1 MTFYNV
7 KGHPY
12 SFSIIAAQNN
22 TFMKGFQLDKVSYLI
37 QPQKLTVS
45 LTNFIVMFLLIF
57 IQAPI
62 VADHGGFTATL
73 SATDVADDN
82 TNSIEVESR
91 GAGIP
96 FTDQHNVDIQVVVRF
111 DKPIKGSELTDID
124 FETYLFNQY
133 DEIVDTTFPSIHL
146 IPERLFRSHNLSI
159 DQLDSK
165 NYILR
170 IKAAEI
176 PTAVPENSPIGVTG
190 MILKL
195 KKSAVD
201 SAAVADTEARLAG
214 RITSLPSNEEAS
226 IKLNFVRKEPDS
238 PGNIPKVVSI
248 TKVEPSTFRPLGIQ
262 GRFEVKIVLTEQPKV
277 FTPAYIDITNAR
289 IDWMYL
295 DAPFG
300 EDLSDPPK
308 LKKPLIQ
315 EGNYADSKN
324 IPNPSGRDGK
334 YYPYLLTITPD
345 LRNRDDIVIKVKAFE
360 DRVKPPNRYIPPRLP
375 VEGRQRLTLKIDP
388 AATITPPPKLPGFR
402 VALPHEG
409 NASIPAN
416 GFYILTKDDEI
427 SGLDRPPPLPHYN
440 VRENSQLPNLEDFLR
455 NGGTIDLV
463 GPTDVPPGTVLISE
477 VLWGQDW
484 NLADGSESQWVELY
498 NTTGARLPVSENSW
512 FLHFYKLGELVPSPF
527 TPGIIDRIGTLDR
540 SRTPWPIFDKGQSGG
555 VNIQPLISME
565 RLVYTTKQAAD
576 GTKASSWIASPRASH
591 NVELTTSGRGIATP
605 GFVNLSPPP
614 DLTVPPPKDTT
625 IPIAERRD
633 IVISEIMYLFK
644 RARLVQWIEL
654 HNRSSR
660 AVNLKGWKVT
670 IENDPED
677 ETVLETDHTF
687 TLNETLVG
695 ANQAVLLVTEQGRNS
710 GMGDDFDDFRQNRV
724 IILKPML
731 DTTATRYKLLS
742 TSAFKVTL
750 TPPSGTRPGDT
761 AGNLDADPPWELPNT
776 EGEERSSI
784 IRNYGLKSDGMAAD
798 EWLLASEQV
807 FQHAQHDT
815 YYGLSNDYG
824 TPGYRAGN
832 PLPVQLSSFHPEPTE
847 TGAIVIRW
855 TTQSELDNAGFN
867 ILRSTTRDG
876 VFRLVNPTLIP
887 GAGTTGEKHT
897 YTYTDTTAKSNVI
910 YYYRIKDVSFAG
922 MCRTLATVRLKG
934 YISAADRLTTT
945 WGHLKTE
952 D

>member
-1 MTFYNV
+1 MTASLLFNCRTI
-7 KGHPY
+7 K
-12 SFSIIAAQNN
+12 
-22 TFMKGFQLDKVSYLI
+22 LDIVSYLM

-45 LTNFIVMFLLIF
+45 LTNCILVFLLVF
-57 IQAPI
+57 MQAPI

-73 SATDVADDN
+73 SATDVVDDGN
-82 TNSIEVESR
+82 PNSIEVESR
-91 GAGIP
+91 EASTS
-96 FTDQHNVDIQVVVRF
+96 FTAPHDVDIQIVVRF
-111 DKPIKGSELTDID
+111 DKPIKKSELTSAD

-133 DEIVDTTFPSIHL
+133 DEIVDATFPSANL
-146 IPERLFRSHNLSI
+146 IPEQLLRSPNLGI

-165 NYILR
+165 TCILR
-170 IKAAEI
+170 IDTDGI
-176 PTAVPENSPIGVTG
+176 PIVVPDNRSIGVTG
-190 MILKL
+190 MILRL
-195 KKSAVD
+195 KKGAVE
-201 SAAVADTEARLAG
+201 SAAVADTEAKLAG
-214 RITSLPSNEEAS
+214 RIKSLPTNEETT
-226 IKLNFVRKEPDS
+226 IKLNFVRKEPEARV
-238 PGNIPKVVSI
+238 NRIPKVVSI
-248 TKVEPSTFRPLGIQ
+248 TKVEPSIFRPLGIQ

-300 EDLSDPPK
+300 QNLGDPSQ
-308 LKKPLIQ
+308 LKKPPIQ
-315 EGNYADSKN
+315 EGNYADPAE
-324 IPNPSGRDGK
+324 IPDPSGRDGK

-345 LRNRDDIVIKVKAFE
+345 LRNRDDIVIKVNAFE

-375 VEGRQRLTLKIDP
+375 VEGRERLTLKIHP

-402 VALPHEG
+402 VVLPHHD

-427 SGLDRPPPLPHYN
+427 SGLDRPPALSHYN
-440 VRENSQLPNLEDFLR
+440 VRENSDLLDLEYFLT

-463 GPTDVPPGTVLISE
+463 GPVDVPAGSVVISE

-484 NLADGSESQWVELY
+484 NLADGSESQWVEIY

-512 FLHFYKLGELVPSPF
+512 FLHFYKLGEPVPSPF

-555 VNIQPLISME
+555 VKIQPLISME
-565 RLVYTTKQAAD
+565 RLVYTTKQAAE

-605 GFVNLSPPP
+605 GFVNLSPLPKP
-614 DLTVPPPKDTT
+614 VIPPPPKDTT
-625 IPIAERRD
+625 IHIAGRRD
-633 IVISEIMYLFK
+633 IVISEIMYAMS
-644 RARLVQWIEL
+644 RARLPQWIEL
-654 HNRSSR
+654 HNTSLQP
-660 AVNLKGWKVT
+660 VNLEGWAVK

-677 ETVLETDHTF
+677 EAVLETDFTF
-687 TLNETLVG
+687 TLKETLVG
-695 ANQAVLLVTEQGRNS
+695 ANQVVLLVTERGRSS
-710 GMGDDFDDFRQNRV
+710 GMGNDFDDLRKNRV
-724 IILKPML
+724 IILKSL
-731 DTTATRYKLLS
+731 LGIETIRYKLLS

-761 AGNLDADPPWELPNT
+761 AGNLGADPAWELPNA

-798 EWLLASEQV
+798 EWLFASEQV

-855 TTQSELDNAGFN
+855 TTESELDNAGFN

-876 VFRLVNPTLIP
+876 VFSLVNPTLIP

-897 YTYTDTTAKSNVI
+897 YSFTDTTAKSNVI

-922 MCRTLATVRLKG
+922 MGRTLATVRLKG

>member
-1 MTFYNV
+1 MTASLLFNCRTI
-7 KGHPY
+7 K
-12 SFSIIAAQNN
+12 
-22 TFMKGFQLDKVSYLI
+22 LDIVSYLM

-45 LTNFIVMFLLIF
+45 LTNFILMFLLIF

-62 VADHGGFTATL
+62 VADHGVFTATL
-73 SATDVADDN
+73 SATDVVDDG

-91 GAGIP
+91 EAGTSFINAH
-96 FTDQHNVDIQVVVRF
+96 DVDIQVVVRF
-111 DKPIKGSELTDID
+111 DKPIKKSELTSAN

-133 DEIVDTTFPSIHL
+133 DEIVDATPPSTNL
-146 IPERLFRSHNLSI
+146 IPEQLLRSFNPII
-159 DQLDSK
+159 DQFDSK
-165 NYILR
+165 TYILR
-170 IKAAEI
+170 INADGI
-176 PTAVPENSPIGVTG
+176 PIAVPENSPIGVVG
-190 MILKL
+190 IILRL
-195 KKSAVD
+195 KKGAVE
-201 SAAVADTEARLAG
+201 SAALADTEAQLAG
-214 RITSLPSNEEAS
+214 RITSLPTNEEAT
-226 IKLNFVRKEPDS
+226 IKLNFVRKEPAD
-238 PGNIPKVVSI
+238 GVPKVVSI
-248 TKVEPSTFRPLGIQ
+248 TKVEPSIFRPLGIQ

-277 FTPAYIDITNAR
+277 FTPAYVDITNAR

-295 DAPFG
+295 GAPFG
-300 EDLSDPPK
+300 EDIRNPSQVEKPP
-308 LKKPLIQ
+308 IQ
-315 EGNYADSKN
+315 EGNYADPEK
-324 IPNPSGRDGK
+324 IPDPSGRDGK

-345 LRNRDDIVIKVKAFE
+345 LRNRDDIVIKVNAFE

-375 VEGRQRLTLKIDP
+375 VEGRERLTLKIHP
-388 AATITPPPKLPGFR
+388 AATITPLPKPPGFR
-402 VALPHEG
+402 VALPHER
-409 NASIPAN
+409 NASLPAN
-416 GFYILTKDDEI
+416 GFYILAKDYAN
-427 SGLDRPPPLPHYN
+427 SGLASPPALPHYN
-440 VRENSQLPNLEDFLR
+440 VRENSDLLDLEYFLT

-463 GPTDVPPGTVLISE
+463 GPVDVPAGSVVISE

-484 NLADGSESQWVELY
+484 NLADGPESQWVELY
-498 NTTGARLPVSENSW
+498 NTTGTRLPISENSW
-512 FLHFYKLGELVPSPF
+512 FLHFYKLGEPVPSPF
-527 TPGIIDRIGTLDR
+527 TAGIIDRIGTLDR
-540 SRTPWPIFDKGQSGG
+540 SRTPWAIFDKGQSGG
-555 VNIQPLISME
+555 VKIQPLISME

-605 GFVNLSPPP
+605 GFVNLSPLP
-614 DLTVPPPKDTT
+614 DLTVPPPEDTT
-625 IPIAERRD
+625 IHIAGRRD
-633 IVISEIMYLFK
+633 IVISEIMYAMS
-644 RARLVQWIEL
+644 RARLPQWIEL
-654 HNRSSR
+654 HNTNLQP
-660 AVNLKGWKVT
+660 VNLEGWAVK

-677 ETVLETDHTF
+677 EAVLETDLSF
-687 TLNETLVG
+687 IFDEMIVG
-695 ANQAVLLVTEQGRNS
+695 AGQAVLLVTEQGRNS
-710 GMGDDFDDFRQNRV
+710 GMGNDFDDLRKDRV
-724 IILKPML
+724 IILKSL
-731 DTTATRYKLLS
+731 LGIETIRYKLLS

-761 AGNLDADPPWELPNT
+761 AGNLGADPPWELPNT

-855 TTQSELDNAGFN
+855 TTESELDNAGFN

-876 VFRLVNPTLIP
+876 VFSLINPTLIP

-910 YYYRIKDVSFAG
+910 YYYRIEDVSFAG
-922 MCRTLATVRLKG
+922 THRTLVTVRLKG

-945 WGHLKTE
+945 WGHLKAE